1 MCSCR
6 ARIDRIVAG
15 VPHAA
20 RALLAQIPLR
30 SRSISHWRSCWP
42 CRWLPTS
49 ARGHHC
55 VTNAVRLARRQLVL
69 NRMYGHRSLH
79 CKHERYQ
86 SNHHTHVYPFN
97 RLLLHSVCASLSEKE
112 AAALYCADCN
122 ADFCEA
128 CSSKTHSTK
137 LLAKHTVVQHERKP
151 FVAPLPL
158 CEKHRGRQQDLFCI
172 DCNVRPLAHRSLIRC
187 ESTLHGALNA
197 MLYAG
202 RHV

>member
-55 VTNAVRLARRQLVL
+55 VTNAVRLARRQLGL
-69 NRMYGHRSLH
+69 NRMYGHSSLH
-79 CKHERYQ
+79 CKHERYK

-97 RLLLHSVCASLSEKE
+97 RLLLHSICAPYQRRRLLRCIARTATQTFVKRAPPRPTPPSCWLSTRWCSTSASLSLPHCRCVRSTEDDSRICS
-112 AAALYCADCN
+112 AL
-122 ADFCEA
+122 
-128 CSSKTHSTK
+128 T
-137 LLAKHTVVQHERKP
+137 
-151 FVAPLPL
+151 
-158 CEKHRGRQQDLFCI
+158 
-172 DCNVRPLAHRSLIRC
+172 
-187 ESTLHGALNA
+187 A
-197 MLYAG
+197 MY
-202 RHV
+202 VP